1 VLRREIELLKNP
13 PKEPEPEKEEE
24 VMEITE
30 PAVEEETVEQVN
42 GVGNGEAQGDEA
54 KVEETEMA
62 KEEDEISDEDGLFSS
77 EFDNL
82 MDPSGFQ
89 TDMGFGDT
97 MDWMNN
103 V

>member
-1 VLRREIELLKNP
+1 
-13 PKEPEPEKEEE
+13 
-24 VMEITE
+24 MEITE
-30 PAVEEETVEQVN
+30 PVSQAETVEQVN
-42 GVGNGEAQGDEA
+42 GVGNGESQGDEA
-54 KVEETEMA
+54 KVEEMELA
-62 KEEDEISDEDGLFSS
+62 KEEDEMSDEDGLFSS